1 MNPLRR
7 KAFSL
12 IEVLLAMGILL
23 GSMVALG
30 HLALLGRNRADA
42 AMEMA
47 DAHRICQSRLNEILA
62 GIRPLESSH
71 EEPLEDEPGW
81 LCSVEIDTAARQG
94 LSTVRVTVRQDLPE
108 EHRPKQFA
116 LVRWVRDPLDNS
128 GAGSSVG
135 HGFPKR
141 APFSRQPT
149 P

>member
-1 MNPLRR
+1 MNLLRR
-7 KAFSL
+7 EAFSL
-12 IEVLLAMGILL
+12 LEVLLAMGILL
-23 GSMVALG
+23 GSMIALG

-94 LSTVRVTVRQDLPE
+94 LSTVRVSVRQDLPE
-108 EHRPKQFA
+108 ERRPKQFS
-116 LVRWVRDPLDNS
+116 LVRWVRDPLQS
-128 GAGSSVG
+128 TGMEMAPG
-135 HGFPKR
+135 HGFPR
-141 APFSRQPT
+141 PGSSGRRPM